1 MREFQVNNL
10 ITLRLVDGKTIL
22 FVNNREFKQ
31 CKILLLN
38 LPVKSGL
45 TQEIKSIDDAAENLD
60 ASMEYENSDIIEPE
74 QEFWGHCSNIQA
86 WVENSYNTDL
96 LHRSLAFPL
105 LKILSEKGDTIAK
118 QKLKEEIVRR
128 YKYGNKNVQLYLY
141 REGYFSYFKVT
152 DFLSGVL
159 SPEDFLF
166 MGKVLA
172 PLKDYRL
179 IPYFDLIKMD
189 KRGSE
194 LYYSIKNGMIK
205 ELELGIDSNLHQVP
219 REIKGLKIL
228 ERFHIYIRRRSNNIF
243 GKEFKSESVKHLVIY
258 CNVLSI
264 TIPDLLYYFPNLV
277 DLEIVGFSSRPLVK
291 LDESFKKLTHLKYLT
306 LIHVNIEKLPDTIVN
321 LKKLKQLTLR
331 NTTLTSLS
339 VSTIKSLRALEFL
352 DLYGNSKLELS
363 EEKIKDLKKTIRF
376 FKYLDR

>member
-1 MREFQVNNL
+1 MREFKVNNL

-22 FVNNREFKQ
+22 LVNNREFKQ

-60 ASMEYENSDIIEPE
+60 ASMEYENSDIIDPE
-74 QEFWGHCSNIQA
+74 EEFWGHCSNLQA

-105 LKILSEKGDTIAK
+105 LKALSEEGDTIAK
-118 QKLKEEIVRR
+118 QKIKEEIVRR

-141 REGYFSYFKVT
+141 REGNFSYFKVT

-179 IPYFDLIKMD
+179 IPYFDKIKVE
-189 KRGSE
+189 RGSE

-205 ELELGIDSNLHQVP
+205 ELELGIESNLHQVP
-219 REIKGLKIL
+219 REIEGLKIL

-243 GKEFKSESVKHLVIY
+243 GEEFKSESVKHLIIY

-264 TIPDLLYYFPNLV
+264 TIPDLLFYFPNLTS
-277 DLEIVGFSSRPLVK
+277 LEIVGFRSRPVVK
-291 LDESFKKLTHLKYLT
+291 LENSFKILRCLEYLK

-321 LKKLKQLTLR
+321 LKKLKLLTLR

-339 VSTIKSLRALEFL
+339 VSTIGSLKALEFL

-363 EEKIKDLKKTIRF
+363 EEKIKELEKIVRF
-376 FKYLDR
+376 FEYLQI

>member
-1 MREFQVNNL
+1 MREFKVNNL

-22 FVNNREFKQ
+22 FVDNREFKQ

-60 ASMEYENSDIIEPE
+60 ASMEYENSDIIDPE
-74 QEFWGHCSNIQA
+74 EEFWGHCSNLQA

-105 LKILSEKGDTIAK
+105 LKALSEEGDMLAK
-118 QKLKEEIVRR
+118 QKIKEEIVRR

-152 DFLSGVL
+152 DFLNWVL

-166 MGKVLA
+166 MGKVLT

-179 IPYFDLIKMD
+179 IPYFDLIKSEK
-189 KRGSE
+189 KRSE

-219 REIKGLKIL
+219 REIEGLKIL
-228 ERFHIYIRRRSNNIF
+228 ERLHIYIKRRSTNILSE
-243 GKEFKSESVKHLVIY
+243 EFKSESVKHLVIY
-258 CNVLSI
+258 CNILSI
-264 TIPDLLYYFPNLV
+264 TIPDLLYYFPNLTS
-277 DLEIVGFSSRPLVK
+277 LEIVGFRSRPVVK
-291 LDESFKKLTHLKYLT
+291 LENSFKILRCLEYLK

-321 LKKLKQLTLR
+321 LKKLKLLTLR

-339 VSTIKSLRALEFL
+339 VLTIESLNALEGL
-352 DLYGNSKLELS
+352 KLYGNSKLELS
-363 EEKIKDLKKTIRF
+363 EEKIKDLKKKIRF
-376 FKYLDR
+376 FNYLD